1 MKSNTSMNVMLVV
14 FCALLLVFVFFSSKV
29 TELNKLKQA
38 QLESTST
45 SK

>member
-14 FCALLLVFVFFSSKV
+14 FCAILLVFVFFSSRV
-29 TELNKLKQA
+29 SDLNKTKQA
-38 QLESTST
+38 ELERS